1 MIALVFFILGAP
13 FVICMRHLFVK
24 SLILANFKDFNVEAS
39 FFGPMAIAIPFQKPR
54 AISFHMPPSY
64 GPLKQWLNKVLQ
76 LIRQALE
83 GV

>member
-1 MIALVFFILGAP
+1 
-13 FVICMRHLFVK
+13 
-24 SLILANFKDFNVEAS
+24 
-39 FFGPMAIAIPFQKPR
+39 MAIAIPFQKPC